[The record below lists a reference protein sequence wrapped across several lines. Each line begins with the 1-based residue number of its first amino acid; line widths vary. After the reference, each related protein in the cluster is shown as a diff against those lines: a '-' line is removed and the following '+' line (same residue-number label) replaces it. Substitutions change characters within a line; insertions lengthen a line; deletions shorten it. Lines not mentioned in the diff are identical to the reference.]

1 MGFVGFSES
10 SEKSFNVCLEEMAME
25 RHRSA
30 LREGEIGVGQWKGH
44 SLR

>member
-10 SEKSFNVCLEEMAME
+10 SEKSLNVCLEEMAME

-30 LREGEIGVGQWKGH
+30 LRGGEIGVGQWKGH